1 METFWFVVVWGMLTV
16 YVVLDGFD
24 FGVGALHFLVGKS
37 DTDRKKLLSAIGPVW
52 DGNEVWLIA
61 AGGVL
66 FMAFPRAYATA
77 FSGFYMALMIVLWLL
92 ILRGASI
99 EFRALQ
105 DNVIWRQFWD
115 AIFSLASAG
124 LAVLFGTTL
133 GNLVRGVPLT
143 EQGLP
148 GLPLFTNF
156 SPYGTVGVL
165 DWYTVLVG
173 IFTLF
178 VLAGHGALFLVW
190 RTSGDVQ
197 QRSIRIAWRAWTIA
211 AFLWIVV
218 TAATALI
225 RSDVFTVLLVRPWS
239 LSFVAMAFCGL
250 GAVFLFLKKGGDL
263 APFLA
268 SCTFLVGLLGA
279 VLVGNYPYWLRS
291 TVDQSQHLTA
301 FNTASDAYGLKVA
314 QYWFA
319 AGMLLAAGYFIYL
332 FRSIRG
338 KVDAEDQPASTYSH

>member
-1 METFWFVVVWGMLTV
+1 METFWFVIIWAMLTI

-24 FGVGALHFLVGKS
+24 FGVGALHFFVGKS
-37 DTDRKKLLSAIGPVW
+37 DADRKKLLAAIGPVW

-61 AGGVL
+61 SGGVF

-99 EFRALQ
+99 EFRILQ

-143 EQGLP
+143 EKGLH

-156 SPYGTVGVL
+156 SPYGNIGVL

-178 VLAGHGALFLVW
+178 VLAGHGALFLNW
-190 RTSGDVQ
+190 RTSGEVQ
-197 QRSIRIAWRAWTIA
+197 QRSVEMAWRAWTIA
-211 AFLWIVV
+211 AMLWVVV
-218 TAATALI
+218 TAATAMM
-225 RSDVFTVLLVRPWS
+225 RPEVFTVLLVRPWS
-239 LSFVAMAFCGL
+239 LLFVVMALGGL
-250 GAVFLFLKKGGDL
+250 GSVFHFMKKGRDL

-279 VLVGNYPYWLRS
+279 VLVGNFPYWLRS
-291 TVDQSQHLTA
+291 TVDPSQSLTA
-301 FNTASDAYGLKVA
+301 YNTAADAYGLRVA
-314 QYWFA
+314 LYWFA
-319 AGMLLAAGYFIYL
+319 GGMLLATGYFVYL

-338 KVDAEDQPASTYSH
+338 KVDAEGPAASTYSH